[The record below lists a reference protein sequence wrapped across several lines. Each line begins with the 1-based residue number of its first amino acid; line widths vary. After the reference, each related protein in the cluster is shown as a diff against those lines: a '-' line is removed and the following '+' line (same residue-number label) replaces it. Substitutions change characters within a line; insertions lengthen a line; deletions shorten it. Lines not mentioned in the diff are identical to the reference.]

1 MIQSMTGYAA
11 VQRVDEGVC
20 FALEVRS
27 LNHRYLKLSIKLPE
41 TLQYIEGDV
50 DKMLRARL
58 ARGSVNFTLRI
69 RTEGAAGLQ
78 PVNLEALRH
87 YVEQLSKVPMPEGV
101 GATVDLATVAM
112 LPGVCGAPN
121 LDDEQRSQRREL
133 VATLTSKALDDL
145 IAMRAKEGEGLTS
158 ELLGFCDQIRTHLSQ
173 VEERAPYVVD
183 EYHERLRSRV
193 DKLLQGNGIELEADG
208 LMREVA
214 IFAERCDINEE
225 LSRLRSHLDQFTELC
240 ERGDQVGRTLDF
252 LNQELLREANTIAS
266 KSNDTHIARSVV
278 EIKGLIDR
286 LREQAQNVE

>member
-11 VQRVDEGVC
+11 VQHVDDGVC

-41 TLQYIEGDV
+41 TFQYVEGDV

-78 PVNLEALRH
+78 PVNLDALRH
-87 YVEQLSKVPMPEGV
+87 YVEQLSKVTMPEGIA
-101 GATVDLATVAM
+101 ATVDLATVAQ
-112 LPGVCGAPN
+112 LPGVCSTPN
-121 LDDEQRSQRREL
+121 LDDEQRERQREL
-133 VATLTSKALDDL
+133 VATLTSKALDEL
-145 IAMRAKEGEGLTS
+145 IAMRAKEGDVLKA
-158 ELLGFCDQIRTHLSQ
+158 ELLGYCDLIRTHLGQ
-173 VEERAPYVVD
+173 VEKRAPFVVD
-183 EYHERLRSRV
+183 EYHERLRVRV
-193 DKLLQGNGIELEADG
+193 EKLLKGGGIELEADG

-214 IFAERCDINEE
+214 LFAERCDINEE
-225 LSRLRSHLDQFTELC
+225 VNRLRSHLDQFAELC

-266 KSNDTHIARSVV
+266 KSNDTGIAHSVI
-278 EIKGLIDR
+278 EIKGQIDR